1 MILGTYFYYCLKLFN
16 NSNPSVIV
24 IMPPYHHHWVKS
36 VRIRSFTCPYF
47 PAFGLNTER
56 FGVSL
61 CIQCECGKIRTRKT
75 PNTGTFHA
83 VHALET
89 LLIVGSL
96 NLLLDFTT
104 SWWINYAQ

>member
-16 NSNPSVIV
+16 NNNPSVIV

-36 VRIRSFTCPYF
+36 VRIRSFTGPYF

-61 CIQCECGKIRTRKT
+61 CIQSECGKIRTRKT
-75 PNTGTFHA
+75 PNTGTFHT